1 MIKAK
6 AKPKDNKQVCALMRR
21 SAKYVVAFL
30 EFPAQ
35 GEDQSPTR
43 RRCTIGPTTP
53 LHHILRD
60 DNFVPDRVQAA
71 LCAATAPGAEAILSE
86 VQNLEQ
92 DGVFTIDAD
101 HRVVAYAPDV

>member
-71 LCAATAPGAEAILSE
+71 LFATAAEAILSK
-86 VQNLEQ
+86 VQNSQQ

-101 HRVVAYAPDV
+101 HRVVAYAPGV